1 MENFNFL
8 MPTEIIFG
16 KGTETKVGEEIL
28 NHKGKKVLV
37 LFGGGSVKRSGL
49 LDKVYDSLDKAS
61 LEYVSLGGVVPN
73 PRLSKIREGIDL
85 CLKENVDFIL
95 AVGGGS
101 VIDSAKAI
109 GYGITNEEDVWDFFL
124 HKVEPKSCAP
134 IGVVLTLSGAGSE
147 TSDGSVVTNEDGWL
161 KRACGSNYARPRF
174 AIMNPELTYSLSA
187 YQTACGGTD
196 ILMHTMER
204 YFTTVTN
211 VELSDG
217 FCESLM
223 KTVMHNLRIVLKNPE
238 DYDAC
243 AEIMWA
249 GSLSHNGL
257 LSCGRIGDWATHELE
272 HELSGK
278 FDVTHGAGLAAVW
291 GSWARYVLKTDV
303 ARFAQFAV
311 NVMGCTMDYHD
322 PEKTAYEG
330 IEALESYFRSIGMP
344 VSIKE
349 LGLELNQKQI
359 EELADSA
366 SNQGQSTIG
375 EFMKLHKEDI
385 VKIYS
390 MAL

>member
-1 MENFNFL
+1 MKNFNFV
-8 MPTEIIFG
+8 MPTKIIFG
-16 KGTETKVGEEIL
+16 KGTETKVGEAIL
-28 NHKGKKVLV
+28 DQKGEKVLV
-37 LFGGGSVKRSGL
+37 LFGGGSVKKSGL

-73 PRLSKIREGIDL
+73 PRLSKVREGIDL

-109 GYGITNEEDVWDFFL
+109 GYGITNEEDVWDFFIN
-124 HKVEPKSCAP
+124 KAEPKSCAP
-134 IGVVLTLSGAGSE
+134 IGVILTLSGAGSE

-161 KRACGSNYARPRF
+161 KRACGSDYSRPRF

-223 KTVMHNLRIVLKNPE
+223 KTVMHNLKIVLKNPE

-243 AEIMWA
+243 AEVMWA

-322 PEKTAYEG
+322 AEKTAYEG
-330 IEALESYFRSIGMP
+330 IETLESFFRSIGMP

-349 LGLELNQKQI
+349 LGLELSQKQV
-359 EELADSA
+359 EELAESA
-366 SNQGQSTIG
+366 SNHGQSTIG
-375 EFMKLHKEDI
+375 EFKKLHKEDI